1 MSRYS
6 LPDTFASNAEKT
18 AFDYGL
24 KFARYIDDN
33 HTTFRDAELIE
44 NESYATG
51 YQSADKIKRLLLNE
65 RNESYGKLSFEQ
77 PIIIPKFIKTV
88 KKNLNL
94 ELFETNVKAIDSTS
108 MNMREKDRD
117 KLTSNMINQDL
128 MLGMSQV
135 LGIQFHPE
143 GFTPQTPEDRDV
155 YMDIEHQLPQEVA
168 MEEAVFVVKEANR
181 HDLILDTLANDIIT
195 YGKCVVVDDYDPE
208 LGVRVKRI
216 NPLYYTTSYDGSEM
230 KDNRDAFYNGHYELI
245 SLNDLHRIYGLSKA
259 DAVLFAQQS
268 TKQEHITKLENK
280 GRWDDIADSMV
291 EVLFF
296 EFKTTFTDVYS
307 ERIKE
312 NNGKLSV
319 KEQDEDYEFERDN
332 VHTIKNIREAWM
344 EGVWILDSDVVLDY
358 RVRNNQVIDSL
369 KKVRSKYSSFDTN
382 EMSLVRKMIPHA
394 NAMSLA
400 MIKMNQ
406 MIASAR
412 PKGLGINIS
421 SLLDI
426 PQGADGSGEV
436 MSYLTLIEM
445 FNDTG
450 NQLFRQDEFSAGQG
464 LPIVELENGLPRDF
478 NRYVEMYNHNL
489 QQLNIIS
496 GVNEQMSGMG
506 ATTRVS
512 TESNQIA
519 LQSSI
524 KSIEYVKDS
533 VMSCEKTL
541 SENIILRV
549 QDIDEYDKPF
559 RKYVQALGIFN
570 VMALMELKKLHPFT
584 YSIAITM
591 KPSIEERQQLKED
604 MTVALNAGQINIA
617 DKIEVEAIKNV
628 KLATMVL
635 KRKIKINAEQAQA
648 RALEIEKAKQQA
660 AMAKMQSDLQVI
672 QAKGQADAMVANVKG
687 EWDYKIA
694 LLKVGSEQQ
703 ANQMKTN
710 ASMAQAGAQHN
721 QKQQLTEYQQE
732 QMNRRQSEKLD
743 AMERQKVN
751 SDVERNIGGRV
762 Q

>member
-1 MSRYS
+1 
-6 LPDTFASNAEKT
+6 
-18 AFDYGL
+18 
-24 KFARYIDDN
+24 
-33 HTTFRDAELIE
+33 
-44 NESYATG
+44 
-51 YQSADKIKRLLLNE
+51 
-65 RNESYGKLSFEQ
+65 
-77 PIIIPKFIKTV
+77 
-88 KKNLNL
+88 
-94 ELFETNVKAIDSTS
+94 
-108 MNMREKDRD
+108 
-117 KLTSNMINQDL
+117 
-128 MLGMSQV
+128 
-135 LGIQFHPE
+135 
-143 GFTPQTPEDRDV
+143 
-155 YMDIEHQLPQEVA
+155 
-168 MEEAVFVVKEANR
+168 
-181 HDLILDTLANDIIT
+181 
-195 YGKCVVVDDYDPE
+195 
-208 LGVRVKRI
+208 
-216 NPLYYTTSYDGSEM
+216 
-230 KDNRDAFYNGHYELI
+230 
-245 SLNDLHRIYGLSKA
+245 
-259 DAVLFAQQS
+259 
-268 TKQEHITKLENK
+268 
-280 GRWDDIADSMV
+280 
-291 EVLFF
+291 
-296 EFKTTFTDVYS
+296 
-307 ERIKE
+307 
-312 NNGKLSV
+312 
-319 KEQDEDYEFERDN
+319 
-332 VHTIKNIREAWM
+332 
-344 EGVWILDSDVVLDY
+344 
-358 RVRNNQVIDSL
+358 
-369 KKVRSKYSSFDTN
+369 
-382 EMSLVRKMIPHA
+382 MSLVRKMIPHA

-710 ASMAQAGAQHN
+710 ASMAQAGAQHS